1 MERRWNRPSL
11 AALLRIPI
19 RDRPGDV
26 FRRRACVG
34 SVPEPGRAVLQQR
47 SNDTW
52 PTANAQQAP
61 HALRALRE
69 LFPQTAI
76 ACALLATPALAQP
89 VGSFFHWSTLAGDAS
104 RTSTR
109 ATALSTIS
117 TPRWTLSQTTLGQ
130 PIRFIGP
137 ASIVASTLPT
147 PRIYTTGIISNQ
159 THAIAVNAD
168 TGQVAWTTP
177 IPALILDSYSAPA
190 LGHHLGIVLYSSGTT
205 ITALRL
211 IDGSLAW
218 QTPLTGAPV
227 NATPIITTDLGSR
240 NRAFT
245 TDYGGFGGSSLL
257 YCINVSP
264 FHQTINP
271 YQPGEIVWSA
281 PIGSATGASP
291 TYLGGVVYVTS
302 TGLDA
307 TNFGEIRAFDARTT
321 ITPAP
326 LWTFTNTIAEGF
338 FGGLTIRESASGV
351 HIFAATY
358 AFFGQTS
365 SANMVKLNARTGALV
380 WSVACNRTE
389 SIPIPLDDGRI
400 ILSSGVQGF
409 GSVPMVQMFQD
420 FGSSATQLW
429 NTATSTW
436 TDANQNGVMDVGE
449 FLLIGGRVMQP
460 VLLRSTINTPR
471 LLIGANASAGNPPGP
486 GTILYELDLTKAP
499 HEPGFIVQQS
509 TSMGSSPGLLGAGVY
524 AHGTSGLAALGAL
537 PPHPDLNNDARFDL
551 DDLILWE
558 QGLGPRDVDRDG
570 SITPADRT
578 LLLRELRL
586 NEHRSLTKGRN

>member
-1 MERRWNRPSL
+1 MEPPFVGGDPRAFHSEVDPVMCFN
-11 AALLRIPI
+11 AA
-19 RDRPGDV
+19 
-26 FRRRACVG
+26 RASKESSAG
-34 SVPEPGRAVLQQR
+34 TRAVTLTR
-47 SNDTW
+47 SAHTRRTL
-52 PTANAQQAP
+52 PT
-61 HALRALRE
+61 LRAFE
-69 LFPQTAI
+69 CAAF
-76 ACALLATPALAQP
+76 ACALFTAPAIAQP
-89 VGSFFHWSTLAGDAS
+89 TGSLLHWSTLAGDAS
-104 RTSTR
+104 RASTR
-109 ATALSTIS
+109 ATTLPTFS
-117 TPRWTLSQTTLGQ
+117 TPRWTLSQTLSGQ
-130 PIRFIGP
+130 PIRFVGP
-137 ASIVASTLPT
+137 ASIAASTIPA

-159 THAIAVNAD
+159 AYAIAVNAD
-168 TGQVAWTTP
+168 TGQIAWTTP
-177 IPALILDSYSAPA
+177 IPALILDSYSSPA
-190 LGHHLGIVLYSSGTT
+190 LDHALGIVLYSSGTA

-211 IDGSLAW
+211 VDGSLAW
-218 QTPLTGAPV
+218 QTSLAGSPV
-227 NATPIITTDLGSR
+227 NATPIITTDLGAR
-240 NRAFT
+240 NRAFA

-291 TYLGGVVYVTS
+291 TYMDGIVYVTS

-338 FGGLTIRESASGV
+338 FGGLTIRESTTSTQPNGQPTL
-351 HIFAATY
+351 HLYAATY

-380 WSVACNRTE
+380 WSIACNRTE
-389 SIPIPLDDGRI
+389 SIPIVMGDGRV

-420 FGSSATQLW
+420 LGSTATQLW

-449 FLLIGGRVMQP
+449 FLLVGGRVMQP
-460 VLLRSTINTPR
+460 ILLRSAISTPR
-471 LLIGANASAGNPPGP
+471 LLIGANAGAGNPPGP
-486 GTILYELDLTKAP
+486 GTTIYELDLTKTP
-499 HEPGFIVQQS
+499 QDSGFIVQQS
-509 TSMGSSPGLLGAGVY
+509 TSMGSSPALLGAGAY
-524 AHGTSGLAALGAL
+524 AHGVGGLSALGAL
-537 PPHPDLNNDARFDL
+537 PPHPDLNSDTRFDL

-558 QGLGPRDVDRDG
+558 QGSGQRDIDRDG
-570 SITPADRT
+570 FITPADRT

-586 NEHRSLTKGRN
+586 NEHRALITGRH

>member
-1 MERRWNRPSL
+1 M
-11 AALLRIPI
+11 
-19 RDRPGDV
+19 
-26 FRRRACVG
+26 
-34 SVPEPGRAVLQQR
+34 
-47 SNDTW
+47 
-52 PTANAQQAP
+52 
-61 HALRALRE
+61 
-69 LFPQTAI
+69 
-76 ACALLATPALAQP
+76 ACAVLATPALAQP
-89 VGSFFHWSTLAGDAS
+89 AGSLLHWSTLAGDAS

-109 ATALSTIS
+109 ATSLPTFAI
-117 TPRWTLSQTTLGQ
+117 PRWTLSQTTLGQ

-147 PRIYTTGIISNQ
+147 PRIYTTGIINNQ
-159 THAIAVNAD
+159 AHAIAVNAD
-168 TGQVAWTTP
+168 TGLIAWTTP

-190 LGHHLGIVLYSSGTT
+190 LDHHLGIVLYSSGTT

-211 IDGSLAW
+211 SDGSLAW
-218 QTPLTGAPV
+218 QAPLIGAPV

-264 FHQTINP
+264 HHPTINP

-281 PIGSATGASP
+281 PIGSSTGASP
-291 TYLGGVVYVTS
+291 TYHDGVVYVTS
-302 TGLDA
+302 TGLDS
-307 TNFGEIRAFDARTT
+307 TSFGEIRAFDARTT

-338 FGGLTIRESASGV
+338 FGGLTIRESTTSTQPNGQPTI
-351 HIFAATY
+351 HLYAATY

-380 WSVACNRTE
+380 WSVPCNRTE

-420 FGSSATQLW
+420 LGSTATQLW
-429 NTATSTW
+429 NTAASTW

-460 VLLRSTINTPR
+460 VLLRSTISTPR
-471 LLIGANASAGNPPGP
+471 LLIGANAGAGNPPGP
-486 GTILYELDLTKAP
+486 GTVMYELDLTLTP
-499 HEPGFIVQQS
+499 NQPGFIVQQS
-509 TSMGSSPGLLGAGVY
+509 TSMGSSPGLLGAGAY
-524 AHGTSGLAALGAL
+524 AHGTNGLAALGTL
-537 PPHPDLNNDARFDL
+537 PPHPDLNNDTRFDV

-558 QGLGPRDVDRDG
+558 QGQAQRDVDRDG
-570 SITPADRT
+570 TVTPADRT

-586 NEHRSLTKGRN
+586 NEHRALIKGRN